1 MHHFAY
7 RDGILHAED
16 VSLKAL
22 AEEIGTPFYCYSSA
36 TLERHY
42 NVMRDAFAGTDHM
55 ICYAMKANS
64 NQAVIRTMAELGAG
78 MDVVSEGELRRALAA
93 GVPARKIVF
102 SGVGKTAREMA
113 LALREGIACFNVES
127 EPELELLSEV
137 AKRVGQRAAVSI
149 RVNPDV
155 DAKTHHKISTGKAE
169 DKFGISYK
177 RAREVY
183 ARAASLPAIDV
194 AGIDMHIGSQITE
207 LEPFAKAFKL
217 MGELTEELRGD
228 GHNIRH
234 LDLGGGLGVPYRG
247 TNDVPP
253 HPDEYA
259 AMVKATL
266 GHLNLKYVLE
276 PGRMIVGN
284 AGVLVSRVIYVK
296 DGTEKHFV
304 IQDAAMNDLIRP
316 TLYDAYH
323 EIVPV
328 AEPAGGESMMADV
341 VGPVCESG
349 DYLAK
354 GRRLPRVEPG
364 DLLATMTAGAY
375 GAVQA
380 GSYNTRPLVPEVLV
394 KGGKWALVRPRQS
407 YEELIGMDRLASWQ
421 EKGKA

>member
-7 RDGILHAED
+7 REGVLHAEN
-16 VSLKAL
+16 VNVARL
-22 AEEIGTPFYCYSSA
+22 AEEVGTPFYCYSTA

-42 NVMRDAFAGTDHM
+42 RVMDEAFAGTEHLL
-55 ICYAMKANS
+55 CYAMKANS
-64 NQAVIRTMAELGAG
+64 NQAVIRTMAALGAG

-93 GVPARKIVF
+93 GVAARKIVF

-113 LALREGIACFNVES
+113 FALKEGIACFNVES
-127 EPELELLSEV
+127 EPELELLSQV
-137 AKRVGQRAAVSI
+137 ARRTGQRATVSL

-155 DAKTHHKISTGKAE
+155 DARTHHKISTGKAE
-169 DKFGISYK
+169 DKFGISYA
-177 RAREVY
+177 RAPAVY
-183 ARAASLPAIDV
+183 ARAAELSAIDV
-194 AGIDMHIGSQITE
+194 AGIDVHIGSQITE
-207 LEPFAKAFKL
+207 LAPFEQAFKL
-217 MGELTEELRGD
+217 MAALAGELKAA

-259 AMVKATL
+259 AMVKRTL
-266 GHLNLKYVLE
+266 GHLGLKYVLE

-284 AGVLVSRVIYVK
+284 AGILVSRVIHVK
-296 DGTEKHFV
+296 HGDQKHFV

-323 EIVPV
+323 EIIPV
-328 AEPAGGESMMADV
+328 DEPKTVETITADV

-354 GRRLPRVEPG
+354 ARSLPKLATG
-364 DLLATMTAGAY
+364 DLLATLTAGAY

-380 GSYNTRPLVPEVLV
+380 GTYNTRPLVAEVMV
-394 KGGKWALVRPRQS
+394 KGAQWALIRPRQT
-407 YEELIGMDRLASWQ
+407 YDELIGLDRLASWQ
-421 EKGKA
+421 QRG

>member
-1 MHHFAY
+1 MHHFSY
-7 RDGILHAED
+7 VDGVLHAEGVD
-16 VSLKAL
+16 LTVIAD
-22 AEEIGTPFYCYSSA
+22 EIGTPFYCYSTA
-36 TLERHY
+36 TVERHY
-42 NVMRDAFAGTDHM
+42 RVMNDAFSDTEHE

-64 NQAVIRTMAELGAG
+64 NQAVIKTMADMGAG

-93 GVPARKIVF
+93 GIPGRKIVF

-113 LALREGIACFNVES
+113 LGLKEGVSCFNIES
-127 EPELELLSEV
+127 EPELELLSQV
-137 AKRVGQRAAVSI
+137 AQRTGQRATVSI

-155 DAKTHHKISTGKAE
+155 DARTHAKITTGKA
-169 DKFGISYK
+169 DNKFGISFT
-177 RAREVY
+177 RASEVY
-183 ARAASLPAIDV
+183 ARAAALPGLDI

-207 LEPFAKAFKL
+207 LEPFEEAFRL
-217 MGELTEELRGD
+217 MAELTARLKAQ

-247 TNDVPP
+247 SNDVPP

-259 AMVKATL
+259 GMVKRRL
-266 GHLNLKYVLE
+266 GHLGLKYVLE

-284 AGVLVSRVIYVK
+284 AGILVSRVIYVK
-296 DGTEKHFV
+296 DTIENFFV

-323 EIVPV
+323 EIIPV
-328 AEPAGGESMMADV
+328 KEAPEGTMVVTADV

-354 GRRLPRVEPG
+354 ARRLAKPEQG

-375 GAVQA
+375 GAVQS
-380 GSYNTRPLVPEVLV
+380 GTYNTRPLVPEVLV
-394 KGGKWALVRPRQS
+394 KGDKWSLVRPRQT
-407 YEELIGMDRLASWQ
+407 YEELIGLDRLASWQ
-421 EKGKA
+421 SKV